1 MRLFYSPASP
11 YVRKVMVLAHETGL
25 ADGIEHID
33 CAASPVARDQ
43 SIVAF
48 NPTGKIPALILDNG
62 TTLYDSRVICQ
73 YIDTLHTGKRMYPAE
88 GPKRFDVLTREAL
101 ADGLLDAALL
111 ARYETVMRPP
121 EKLWPEWLQ
130 GQMDKIDSSLDR
142 MEETVASRHDMDAGQ
157 IACACALGYLDFR
170 FPDHDWRSSRPR
182 LAEWFEGISKRA
194 SLDATMPQG

>member
-1 MRLFYSPASP
+1 MRLFFSPASP

-25 ADGIEHID
+25 ADRITHVD
-33 CAASPVARDQ
+33 CAASPVARDP
-43 SIVAF
+43 SIVKV
-48 NPTGKIPALILDNG
+48 NPTGKIPALILDDG
-62 TTLYDSRVICQ
+62 TALYDSRVICQ
-73 YIDTLHTGKRMYPAE
+73 YLDTLHGGTRMYTAGGPA
-88 GPKRFDVLTREAL
+88 RFDVLTREAL

-111 ARYETVMRPP
+111 ARYETVMRPA

-142 MEETVASRHDMDAGQ
+142 MAATVAGRQDIDAGQ

-182 LAEWFEGISKRA
+182 LAEWFEGMARRESMVE
-194 SLDATMPQG
+194 TMPKG